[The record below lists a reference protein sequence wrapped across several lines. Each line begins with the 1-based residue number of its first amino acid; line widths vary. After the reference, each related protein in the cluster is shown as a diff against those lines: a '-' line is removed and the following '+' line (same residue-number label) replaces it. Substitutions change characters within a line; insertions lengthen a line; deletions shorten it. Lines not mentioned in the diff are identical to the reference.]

1 MLDMVGKKYRRSWC
15 LRRKE
20 IGKKKGS
27 DEGRWKKEERE
38 GGKEG
43 GRKEG
48 RNLGETSFHDCSP
61 RTSGQAL
68 ELLTDS
74 KNKSHFYH
82 L

>member
-48 RNLGETSFHDCSP
+48 RGKVN
-61 RTSGQAL
+61 
-68 ELLTDS
+68 
-74 KNKSHFYH
+74 
-82 L
+82 